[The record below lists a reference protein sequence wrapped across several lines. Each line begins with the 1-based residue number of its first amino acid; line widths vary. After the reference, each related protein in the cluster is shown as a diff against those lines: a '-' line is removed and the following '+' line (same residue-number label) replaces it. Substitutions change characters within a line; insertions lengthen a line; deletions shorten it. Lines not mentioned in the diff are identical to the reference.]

1 MTSRTGTKQ
10 RIALSGQRIVN
21 GKGLSA
27 IRYPLFAK
35 KGFTLIEAM
44 IATIILALGTT
55 FLSRSFFITLD
66 SYNYCSRYLQVM
78 SWADEKVWEA
88 QENLSRLGAAASVNN
103 AGSFIE
109 KGRDFKWYLA
119 YSPLNADGSLYKV
132 DFEMSWQEGAR
143 EARIKRSTYARYEK
157 KEE

>member
-1 MTSRTGTKQ
+1 
-10 RIALSGQRIVN
+10 
-21 GKGLSA
+21 
-27 IRYPLFAK
+27 
-35 KGFTLIEAM
+35 M

-66 SYNYCSRYLQVM
+66 SYNYCSRYLQVL

-88 QENLSRLGAAASVNN
+88 EEKLSRLGSAAPLDN

-109 KGRDFKWYLA
+109 RGRDFKWYLA
-119 YSPLNADGSLYKV
+119 YSPLDAEGALYKI
-132 DFEMSWQEGAR
+132 DFEISWQEGAR
-143 EARIKRSTYARYEK
+143 KASLKRSTYARYEK

>member
-1 MTSRTGTKQ
+1 MTLRTGTKQ

-21 GKGLSA
+21 VKGLSA
-27 IRYPLFAK
+27 IRYPLCA

-44 IATIILALGTT
+44 IATVILALGTT

-66 SYNYCSRYLQVM
+66 SYNYCSRYLQVL
-78 SWADEKVWEA
+78 SLADEKVWEA
-88 QENLSRLGAAASVNN
+88 EEKLSRLGSAAPIDN
-103 AGSFIE
+103 AGSFTE
-109 KGRDFKWYLA
+109 RGRDFKWYLA
-119 YSPLNADGSLYKV
+119 YSPLDEEGSLYKV

-143 EARIKRSTYARYEK
+143 KARIRRSTYARHEK

>member
-1 MTSRTGTKQ
+1 MTSRIGTK
-10 RIALSGQRIVN
+10 N
-21 GKGLSA
+21 
-27 IRYPLFAK
+27 
-35 KGFTLIEAM
+35 GFTLIEAM

-78 SWADEKVWEA
+78 SWVDEKVWEA
-88 QENLSRLGAAASVNN
+88 EENLSRLGAAASLNN
-103 AGSFIE
+103 AGSFTE

-132 DFEMSWQEGAR
+132 DFEMSWQEGLPAGR
-143 EARIKRSTYARYEK
+143 QGTRAARIKRSSYARYEK

>member
-1 MTSRTGTKQ
+1 MTSRTGT
-10 RIALSGQRIVN
+10 N
-21 GKGLSA
+21 KG
-27 IRYPLFAK
+27 
-35 KGFTLIEAM
+35 GFTLIEAL

-88 QENLSRLGAAASVNN
+88 EEKLSRLGAAASLNN
-103 AGSFIE
+103 AGIFTE

-119 YSPLNADGSLYKV
+119 YSPLDADGSLYKV

-143 EARIKRSTYARYEK
+143 NARIQRSTYSRYEAK
-157 KEE
+157 QE

>member
-1 MTSRTGTKQ
+1 
-10 RIALSGQRIVN
+10 
-21 GKGLSA
+21 
-27 IRYPLFAK
+27 
-35 KGFTLIEAM
+35 M
-44 IATIILALGTT
+44 IATIILGLGTT

-88 QENLSRLGAAASVNN
+88 EENLSRLGAAASLNN
-103 AGSFIE
+103 AGSFTE

-132 DFEMSWQEGAR
+132 DFEMSWQEGVR
-143 EARIKRSTYARYEK
+143 KARIQRSSYARYEK